1 VREYVS
7 KHGLINRVHFL
18 KNVTFNDL
26 PGIYQMADLFL
37 FPSEYEGFGIPVVEA
52 LSSGVPVIAA
62 TGSCLEEAGGA
73 GSIYIDPKDSSAL
86 AAQIKNVLNDPE
98 KRQIMIQSR
107 IRTSGTVL
115 GPKNCR
121 PVK

>member
-1 VREYVS
+1 
-7 KHGLINRVHFL
+7 
-18 KNVTFNDL
+18 
-26 PGIYQMADLFL
+26 MADLFL

-86 AAQIKNVLNDPE
+86 AAQINKVLNDPE
-98 KRQIMIQSR
+98 KRQIMIETGLEHLEQFSDR
-107 IRTSGTVL
+107 KIAGQL
-115 GPKNCR
+115 NNLYQNIIKC
-121 PVK
+121 